1 MEWSFSHVLYVIAR
15 SASDVAISTPN
26 FEPTLRSESRVWF
39 SLSAEPR
46 GGNESLSLVILN
58 FEFLIFPLTPARFFY
73 QKKHRIAEKNQ
84 KSLLR
89 SIVNSKN
96 NHIFVLRRLWTN
108 IQKQFYSTRF
118 IDCFLAALSAVT
130 ILAYRPLARADVG
143 VIGANRLNITLL
155 CFPTSPCVA
164 DAWAKSL
171 AVAIFAE
178 ALTASPNALRRSSN
192 ERLRWFTIFDARRVR
207 AAYFG

>member
-1 MEWSFSHVLYVIAR
+1 MWNDVFIICHCRAAR
-15 SASDVAISTPN
+15 RKREFISRN
-26 FEPTLRSESRVWF
+26 FEFW
-39 SLSAEPR
+39 
-46 GGNESLSLVILN
+46 ILN
-58 FEFLIFPLTPARFFY
+58 FEFLIFPLTPARFFN
-73 QKKHRIAEKNQ
+73 QKKCRIIEKNQ
-84 KSLLR
+84 KSLLLG
-89 SIVNSKN
+89 IVNSKN

-118 IDCFLAALSAVT
+118 IDCFLAALSAAT

-143 VIGANRLNITLL
+143 VIGANQLNITLL

-207 AAYFG
+207 A